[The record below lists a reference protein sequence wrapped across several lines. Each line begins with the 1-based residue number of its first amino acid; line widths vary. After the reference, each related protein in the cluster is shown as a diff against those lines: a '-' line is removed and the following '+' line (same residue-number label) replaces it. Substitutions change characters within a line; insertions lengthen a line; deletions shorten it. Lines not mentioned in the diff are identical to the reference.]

1 MPTEIE
7 VNLRVPTL
15 TVKTPNEP
23 DRRIDNSAVR
33 FTKRIEVPSLPKPG
47 DLLSVST
54 GGGRT
59 TFECT
64 VMRSDW
70 HEEKELFVVA
80 CTYAKRSLPVETYTA
95 LVNDDEWTMKQ
106 LIT

>member
-23 DRRIDNSAVR
+23 DRRIDNSTVR
-33 FTKRIEVPSLPKPG
+33 FLKRIEVSALPKPG
-47 DLLSVST
+47 ELLSLT
-54 GGGRT
+54 TNGGQT

-64 VMRSDW
+64 VTRSDW
-70 HEEKELFVVA
+70 HEEKALFVVA
-80 CTYAKRSLPVETYTA
+80 FTYAKRSLPVDTYSA
-95 LVNDDEWTMKQ
+95 LVNDSDWTMKQ
-106 LIT
+106 LI

>member
-33 FTKRIEVPSLPKPG
+33 FLKRIEVPSLPKPG
-47 DLLSVST
+47 ELLSLST
-54 GGGRT
+54 NGGQT

-64 VMRSDW
+64 VTRSDW
-70 HEEKELFVVA
+70 HEEKALFVVA
-80 CTYAKRSLPVETYTA
+80 CTYAKRSLPVDTYSA
-95 LVNDDEWTMKQ
+95 LVNDTDWTMKQ
-106 LIT
+106 LI

>member
-7 VNLRVPTL
+7 VNMRVPTL
-15 TVKTPNEP
+15 TVRAANEP

-33 FTKRIEVPSLPKPG
+33 FTKRIEVPALPKPG
-47 DLLSVST
+47 ELLALST
-54 GGGRT
+54 DGGRM

-70 HEEKELFVVA
+70 NEEKGLFVVA
-80 CTYAKRSLPVETYTA
+80 CTYAKRSLPVETYSA
-95 LVNDDEWTMKQ
+95 LVNDNEWTMKP
-106 LIT
+106 LL

>member
-7 VNLRVPTL
+7 INLRVPTL
-15 TVKTPNEP
+15 TVKVPNEP

-47 DLLSVST
+47 ELLSLST
-54 GGGRT
+54 NAGQT

-64 VMRSDW
+64 VTRSDW
-70 HEEKELFVVA
+70 HEEKALFVVA
-80 CTYAKRSLPVETYTA
+80 CTYAKRSLPVETYSA
-95 LVNDDEWTMKQ
+95 LVNDTDWTMKQ
-106 LIT
+106 LI

>member
-33 FTKRIEVPSLPKPG
+33 FTKRIEVPALPKPG
-47 DLLSVST
+47 ESLSLST
-54 GGGRT
+54 NSGQT
-59 TFECT
+59 TFDCT
-64 VMRSDW
+64 VTRSDW
-70 HEEKELFVVA
+70 HEEKALFVVA
-80 CTYAKRSLPVETYTA
+80 CTYAKRSLPVETYSA
-95 LVNDDEWTMKQ
+95 LVNDTEWTMKQ
-106 LIT
+106 LI

>member
-1 MPTEIE
+1 MATQIE

-15 TVKTPNEP
+15 TVKIPNEP

-33 FTKRIEVPSLPKPG
+33 FTKRIEVPSLPKAG
-47 DLLSVST
+47 ESISLST
-54 GGGRT
+54 DAGRM

-64 VMRSDW
+64 VTRSDW

-80 CTYAKRSLPVETYTA
+80 CTYAKRSLPVETYSA
-95 LVNDDEWTMKQ
+95 LVNDTDWTMKQ
-106 LIT
+106 LI